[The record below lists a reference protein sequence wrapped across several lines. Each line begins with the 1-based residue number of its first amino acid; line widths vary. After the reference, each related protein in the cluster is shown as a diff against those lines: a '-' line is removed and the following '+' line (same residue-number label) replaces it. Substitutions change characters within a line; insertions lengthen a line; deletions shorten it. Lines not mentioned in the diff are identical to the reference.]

1 MTAFVFFK
9 GSEYDYFS
17 QLEKNTRLLAK
28 HKNTGRGI
36 KMSADAKRL
45 SKGIPNVSLFEK
57 IKPHAELIA
66 AGLSGVFI
74 AAGWIMDKMG
84 DQVASIIF
92 YLLAFLIGGFAKA
105 KEGIEAT
112 YENKELNVE
121 MLMIFAAI
129 GSAIIGYWTEGAILI
144 FIFAVSGALETY
156 TMNKSHKEISSL
168 MKLQPEEA
176 LLINNGIERRV
187 SVSEL
192 KIGDQILVK
201 PGERIPSDGVIKNGY
216 TNIDEAA
223 ITGESMPVSKGLDT
237 EVFAGTVNLTG
248 AITVQTTK
256 ASNETL
262 FHKIIELVQS
272 AQSEKSPSQQF
283 IERFEGTYVKTVLAV
298 VLLMMFLPYFLLD
311 WSWNESFYRAM
322 ILLVVASPCALVA
335 SIMPATLSAISNG
348 AKRGILV
355 KGGVHLENLSH
366 IEAIAFDKTGT
377 LTKGKP
383 EVTNVIVDKKFDKN
397 ELLWKAA
404 SIENQSNHP
413 LAQSIVKYVKEHSKR
428 DLIQP
433 ENLEDV
439 PGWGVKAEMNGE
451 QWKIGN
457 ANFVG
462 KEAAVAFA
470 DGKAAELA
478 SKGNTLVYVQI
489 NGTLAG
495 MIALKDVVRDETKTA
510 IERLR
515 KQGIYTVML
524 TGDSEKTAQAIADES
539 HVDQF
544 FAECLPE
551 EKVEQLKKL
560 KEKYETIAMVGDGIN
575 DAPALAIA
583 NVGIAMGE
591 GTDVAL
597 ETADVVLMKNDL
609 PRIAEAIDLS
619 KRMNRIIKQNVI
631 FSITVIMLLISSNF
645 FQLLDL
651 PFGVIGHEG
660 STILVILNSLRL
672 LKN

>member
-1 MTAFVFFK
+1 
-9 GSEYDYFS
+9 
-17 QLEKNTRLLAK
+17 
-28 HKNTGRGI
+28 
-36 KMSADAKRL
+36 MSSTAKRL
-45 SKGIPNVSLFEK
+45 NEGIQRVGFIEK
-57 IKPHAELIA
+57 IKPQAELIA
-66 AGLSGVFI
+66 AALSGVLI
-74 AAGWIMDKMG
+74 AAGWLLDRL
-84 DQVASIIF
+84 DDNAASIVA
-92 YLLAFLIGGFAKA
+92 YLLAFAIGGFAKA

-121 MLMIFAAI
+121 MLMIFAAV

-176 LLINNGIERRV
+176 LLINNGIEKRV
-187 SVSEL
+187 AVSEL
-192 KIGDQILVK
+192 MVGDHILVK
-201 PGERIPSDGVIKNGY
+201 PGERVPADGRIINGH

-223 ITGESMPVSKGLDT
+223 ITGESMPVSKGKQA
-237 EVFAGTVNLTG
+237 EVFCGTVNLTG

-262 FHKIIELVQS
+262 FQKIIELVQS
-272 AQSEKSPSQQF
+272 AQSEKSPSQLF
-283 IERFEGTYVKTVLAV
+283 IERFEGTYVKTVLLV
-298 VLLMMFLPYFLLD
+298 VFLMMVLPHFLLG
-311 WSWNESFYRAM
+311 WSWQESFYRAM

-348 AKRGILV
+348 AKHGILV

-383 EVTNVIVDKKFDKN
+383 EVTEVLVNNKFEK
-397 ELLWKAA
+397 ETLLWKVA

-413 LAQSIVKYVKEHSKR
+413 LAQAIVNYVKTNINK
-428 DLIQP
+428 DFVYP

-439 PGWGVKAEMNGE
+439 SGWGVKAEINGE
-451 QWKIGN
+451 QWKIGK
-457 ANFVG
+457 ADFVG
-462 KEAAVAFA
+462 KEAVESFA
-470 DGKAAELA
+470 EGKVTELA
-478 SKGNTLVYVQI
+478 SQGNTMVFVQI
-489 NGTLAG
+489 NDEVAAL
-495 MIALKDVVRDETKTA
+495 IALKDVVREETKHA
-510 IERLR
+510 IDHL
-515 KQGIYTVML
+515 KQQGIYTVML
-524 TGDSEKTAQAIADES
+524 TGDSEKTASAIAKES

-551 EKVEQLKKL
+551 EKVEQLNVL
-560 KEKYETIAMVGDGIN
+560 KTKYKTIAMVGDGIN
-575 DAPALAIA
+575 DAPALATA
-583 NVGIAMGE
+583 HVGIAMGE

-609 PRIAEAIDLS
+609 PRIAEAIHLS

-672 LKN
+672 LKS